1 MQACFNVD
9 PKGVKSPNSGLVCG
23 GIGMN
28 FRTSVVVALSLLAG
42 PAALADTAGD
52 AKRAAAIHWRELAR
66 LDLDAAYELLKDSHP
81 AMAPELGDTAFIAR
95 VETAYAAAKGRIEKI
110 DSFYG
115 LRSTL
120 GAFGNSVGD
129 KHVGAGFGLMRQYSI
144 WPGFLVRA
152 QGSDFVVTRAE
163 GDKSTS
169 PAEGA
174 KLVSCDGVVAQDFA
188 RARIGEFHANW
199 DIEAQRA
206 TEAWRLFVNDRNPFV
221 EPPKSCRFD
230 FNGASSDVT
239 IAWNGTSYDL
249 IAPVIA
255 RTNNNKGAGFGVRRL
270 SNGAY
275 WISMEGLEQQAEA
288 VLADAKRQ
296 AKAIAAAPYVVVD
309 VRGNGGGSSSYGDR
323 LADIL
328 LKSGPVSIPAEGQ
341 QVGEAWRVSPGN
353 AAGMEAFAADVKQ
366 NRGDNKEMVQ
376 WAEETAA
383 MLRKG
388 VQNGDRFV
396 PALPRDL
403 QPPKAF
409 TDPSGGA
416 PGTSNVYLLT
426 DYACFSSCLLLTD
439 TFKRRGAVQVGLP
452 TDAATR
458 YMEVRSE
465 TLPSRLASFSTL
477 QKVALGAPAWFG
489 PYQPSV
495 RFDGDIGNTP
505 AVERWIERLAS
516 GKLKRE

>member
-1 MQACFNVD
+1 M
-9 PKGVKSPNSGLVCG
+9 S
-23 GIGMN
+23 
-28 FRTSVVVALSLLAG
+28 FRTSVAVALSLLAG
-42 PAALADTAGD
+42 TAASADTAVD
-52 AKRAAAIHWRELAR
+52 AKRVAAANHWRELAR

-95 VETAYAAAKGRIEKI
+95 VEAAYAEAKGRVEKI

-115 LRSTL
+115 LRATL
-120 GAFGNSVGD
+120 SAFGNSVGD

-152 QGSDFVVTRAE
+152 QGTDFVVTRAE
-163 GDKSTS
+163 GDKSNA

-174 KLVSCDGVVAQDFA
+174 KLVSCDDVAAQDFA

-221 EPPKSCRFD
+221 DPPKTCRFD

-249 IAPVIA
+249 IAPVIG

-275 WISMEGLEQQAEA
+275 WISMESLDEQAEA
-288 VLADAKRQ
+288 VLADTKRQ
-296 AKAIAAAPYVVVD
+296 AKVIAAAPYVVVD

-328 LKSGPVSIPAEGQ
+328 LKSAPASVPAADEQG
-341 QVGEAWRVSPGN
+341 GEAWRVSPGN
-353 AAGMEAFAADVKQ
+353 AAAMEAFAADMKK
-366 NRGDNKEMVQ
+366 NRSDNKDMVW

-409 TDPSGGA
+409 VDPSGGA

-426 DYACFSSCLLLTD
+426 DHACFSSCLLMTD
-439 TFKRRGAVQVGLP
+439 TFKSRGAVHVGLP

-477 QKVALGAPAWFG
+477 QKVAFGAPAWLG
-489 PYQPSV
+489 PYEPAV
-495 RFDGDIGNTP
+495 RFGGDMSDT
-505 AVERWIERLAS
+505 AALERWIQLLAS
-516 GKLKRE
+516 GKMKKE